1 MHEGSRRA
9 VFAAFI
15 ANLGIAASK
24 LLVFFVSGAASMLAE
39 AIHSFADTGNQAL
52 LFLGSRRAARAPTR
66 EHPFGFGRERYF
78 WAFVVAVMLFTL
90 GCLFALFEGT
100 DRMLHPQT
108 VTSPG
113 WALATLVVAIVL
125 ETFSFRTGIVEAEKV
140 RTPGSSWR
148 DFVRHSKNPEIT
160 VILLEDSAALLG
172 LGFAVAGIVIAWVTG
187 NDRFD
192 AAGSLAIGV
201 LLGMVAVVLA
211 REMKSFLIGES
222 AGTHVEEHIRDAMV
236 AGPEVRRII
245 HLRTVQI
252 GPEEVFVGAKLDIDA
267 PSIPALA
274 RAIDTIEAR
283 VRAAVPSA
291 TVIYIEPDLYR
302 EAGATVEGD
311 ARASDPD
318 AR

>member
-9 VFAAFI
+9 VFAAFA

-24 LLVFFVSGAASMLAE
+24 FLVFFVTGAASMLAE
-39 AIHSFADTGNQAL
+39 AIHSFADTANQGL
-52 LFLGSRRAARAPTR
+52 LFLGARRATKTPTS

-90 GCLFALFEGT
+90 GCLFALFEGI
-100 DRMLHPQT
+100 DRMVQPQS
-108 VTSPG
+108 VSAPV
-113 WALATLVVAIVL
+113 WALATLVVAVVL
-125 ETFSFRTGIVEAEKV
+125 ETFSFRTALAEAAKLRAPDTTWPEFI
-140 RTPGSSWR
+140 RQ
-148 DFVRHSKNPEIT
+148 SKNPEIT
-160 VILLEDSAALLG
+160 VIVLEDTAALLG
-172 LGFAVAGIVIAWVTG
+172 LAFALAGILLAWITG

-192 AAGSLAIGV
+192 AAGSIAIGIV
-201 LLGMVAVVLA
+201 LGAVAFVLA

-222 AGTHVEEHIRDAMV
+222 AGTRVEQRIRDAMN
-236 AGPEVRRII
+236 ASPEVRRII

-252 GPEEVFVGAKLDIDA
+252 GPEEVFVGVKLDIDA

-274 RAIDTIEAR
+274 EAIDRIEER

-302 EAGATVEGD
+302 ETGASVEGD
-311 ARASDPD
+311 ADHG
-318 AR
+318 